1 MRITFFGSSHGVPEP
16 NRRCSSTLVEIG
28 ERKYLID
35 LGTNAIELLVTRGIP
50 VESINTI
57 FVTHMHGDHSN
68 GLLPFIDLC
77 NWYYKKADPDICL
90 PTPMDKT
97 VSAIEGWLGANGC
110 KMREFKFHEIANG
123 FVWDDGTLKLT
134 AIQTKHTAASFAFLL
149 EAEGKRILM
158 TGDLSHKGPE
168 DDFPVSVFENPLD
181 LAICESAHFPATKY
195 LPIFKG
201 QENLRALCITHYIPG
216 NISSVYEV
224 AKELGIPVTMS
235 NDGKEIVL

>member
-16 NRRCSSTLVEIG
+16 SRRCSSTLIEIG
-28 ERKYLID
+28 EKKYLVD
-35 LGTNAIELLVTRGIP
+35 LGTNAIELLVTRGVA

-68 GLLPFIDLC
+68 GLIPFIDLC
-77 NWYYKKADPDICL
+77 NWYYKKANPDICL
-90 PTPMDKT
+90 PAPMEKT
-97 VSAIEGWLGANGC
+97 VGAIESWLGANGC
-110 KMREFKFHEIANG
+110 KMREFKFHEITNG

-134 AIQTKHTAASFAFLL
+134 AFQTKHTSMSFAFLL
-149 EAEGKRILM
+149 EAEGKRVLM

-168 DDFPVSVFENPLD
+168 DDFPTSVLEEPLD

-201 QENLRALCITHYIPG
+201 CENLRALCITHYIPG
-216 NISSVYEV
+216 NISSIAEV
-224 AKELGIPVTMS
+224 ASDLDIPVITA